1 MTTAG
6 FITLLVLV
14 SIIAIIFIEIAGMP
28 GRNARERNHPS
39 AEAISLLGWLGLFF
53 GGIPWLVAMVWARMD
68 PFDVAITRKKP
79 GSEPAAPESTDEE

>member
-39 AEAISLLGWLGLFF
+39 AEAISLLGWLGLFL
-53 GGIPWLVAMVWARMD
+53 GGIPWLVAMVWARLD
-68 PFDVAITRKKP
+68 PVDVAFTRNKP
-79 GSEPAAPESTDEE
+79 RPEPDTPETTDEE